1 MYLWELFGL
10 DVKSAA
16 KVAGTLTWLIR
27 KKTTEGD
34 ATSVAEIIKSVKKT
48 LNDFSDNERAL
59 GWYLMGNYI
68 LSAAA
73 LGSGD
78 VEVLENWY
86 NELYNVYDNLEDNI
100 KKYEWLFSGNK
111 K

>member
-16 KVAGTLTWLIR
+16 RVAGTLTWMIR
-27 KKTTEGD
+27 KKTVEEGT
-34 ATSVAEIIKSVKKT
+34 TSAAEIIKSVKET

-59 GWYLMGNYI
+59 GWYLVGNYI
-68 LSAAA
+68 LSVAA

-78 VEVLENWY
+78 VEVLETWY
-86 NELYNVYDNLEDNI
+86 NELCSAYDNLEDNI
-100 KKYEWLFSGNK
+100 KKYEWLFGGNK
-111 K
+111 E